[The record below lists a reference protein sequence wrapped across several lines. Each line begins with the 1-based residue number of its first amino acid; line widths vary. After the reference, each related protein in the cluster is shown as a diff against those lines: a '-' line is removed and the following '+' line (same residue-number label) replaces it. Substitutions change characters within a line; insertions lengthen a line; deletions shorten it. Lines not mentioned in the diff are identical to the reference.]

1 MGPLDVRHSGAGRG
15 AAGDIDDGRKAKVGR
30 MKSVAISEPQE
41 KRSLRWLFWIL
52 VLPVLASL
60 FLFAYHFLMVMTDS
74 YGTFHSATDLADLD
88 GDGDLDVL
96 LHNVRQE
103 EEFTAFGGTT
113 PWLNQAGGEFEA
125 RRLEQ
130 DTAGGGW
137 DSAAGDVDRDGDADL
152 VLFMGYQL
160 RLLLNQ
166 GGAQGGQAGDFR
178 ISRNIAGPE
187 RSGQYGSVILGDLNN
202 DGRIDGVVLGCC
214 GRLFT
219 LDPDDKSPNV
229 SGVWI
234 NEWNSEGW
242 PGLISVLPG
251 LDGLAVSGAALGD
264 MDGDSNL
271 DLYAAVIA
279 PNEERNRDA
288 ADRILFG
295 DGMGGFVDSGQR
307 LGETDS
313 TAVALGDID
322 GDGDLDALTGTDS
335 GAAVWINQGGA
346 QGGKEGAFAP
356 FEQRL
361 PGDQIKAVF
370 LADLDGDGDLDALV
384 AGIRRATLW
393 LNNGEVSFKRSSQR
407 FGYTKRHGLAVGDLN
422 SDGWVDIF
430 AAAYDDDFRVWFN
443 RGNGVF

>member
-1 MGPLDVRHSGAGRG
+1 
-15 AAGDIDDGRKAKVGR
+15 
-30 MKSVAISEPQE
+30 
-41 KRSLRWLFWIL
+41 
-52 VLPVLASL
+52 
-60 FLFAYHFLMVMTDS
+60 
-74 YGTFHSATDLADLD
+74 
-88 GDGDLDVL
+88 
-96 LHNVRQE
+96 
-103 EEFTAFGGTT
+103 
-113 PWLNQAGGEFEA
+113 
-125 RRLEQ
+125 
-130 DTAGGGW
+130 
-137 DSAAGDVDRDGDADL
+137 
-152 VLFMGYQL
+152 
-160 RLLLNQ
+160 
-166 GGAQGGQAGDFR
+166 
-178 ISRNIAGPE
+178 
-187 RSGQYGSVILGDLNN
+187 
-202 DGRIDGVVLGCC
+202 
-214 GRLFT
+214 
-219 LDPDDKSPNV
+219 
-229 SGVWI
+229 
-234 NEWNSEGW
+234 
-242 PGLISVLPG
+242 
-251 LDGLAVSGAALGD
+251 
-264 MDGDSNL
+264 
-271 DLYAAVIA
+271 
-279 PNEERNRDA
+279 
-288 ADRILFG
+288 
-295 DGMGGFVDSGQR
+295 MGGFVDSGQR